1 MSTETH
7 EARAPGG
14 KLVLG
19 PPLAGDE
26 PADRSPLPTLIRS
39 GFRRIRRA
47 ISRRTPKGLYARSLI
62 IIIAPMV
69 LLQSVVA
76 FVFMER
82 HWQTVT
88 QRLSAAVVQDIAAV
102 IDMIET
108 YPADPTF
115 SDVTRIARDR
125 LGLNVLVLPSEP
137 LPAPAPK
144 PFFNILDGI
153 LSEEITQRINRPFW
167 IDTVGESRIVEIRI
181 QLPDHMLRIFAP
193 RNSAYAS
200 NSHIF
205 LVWMVGTSLVLILIA
220 ILFLRNQ
227 IRPIQKL
234 AQAAEGF
241 GRGQPMPT
249 DFRVRGASEVRRAS
263 LAFIQMRDRIERQIE
278 QRTQMLNGVSHDL
291 RTVLTRFRLQLVL
304 LEDGEDRRELE
315 HDVDEMG
322 RMLEGY
328 LAFAK
333 GEGGE
338 EVGELD
344 LERLFLRF
352 ESEAALKN
360 CTIETEIAGDPLVTV
375 RPDAFTR
382 CLNNLVANAMRHGQ
396 AVRLLARHDDRW
408 LSVSVEDDGPGI
420 EANQREEVFKPFF
433 RLDEARNIDA
443 GGTGLGLAIARDIAR
458 SHGGDILLSE
468 SALGGLKAMV
478 RVPA

>member
-1 MSTETH
+1 M
-7 EARAPGG
+7 
-14 KLVLG
+14 
-19 PPLAGDE
+19 
-26 PADRSPLPTLIRS
+26 RS

>member
-1 MSTETH
+1 MTLLDRIRPGS
-7 EARAPGG
+7 EAITRGLRGFRLPALP
-14 KLVLG
+14 LG
-19 PPLAGDE
+19 PLRGPL
-26 PADRSPLPTLIRS
+26 
-39 GFRRIRRA
+39 RRGRRFF
-47 ISRRTPKGLYARSLI
+47 SRRTPKGLYARSLI

-88 QRLSAAVVQDIAAV
+88 QRLSTAVVQDIAAV
-102 IDMIET
+102 IDIIDT
-108 YPADPTF
+108 YPQDADF
-115 SDVTRIARDR
+115 ANVTRIARDALR
-125 LGLNVLVLPSEP
+125 LNVLVLPPEP

-153 LSEEITQRINRPFW
+153 LSEEITNQINRPFW

-181 QLPDHMLRIFAP
+181 QLPDHVLRVFAP

-200 NSHIF
+200 NTHIF
-205 LVWMVGTSLVLILIA
+205 LLWMVGTSLVLLLIA

-234 AQAAEGF
+234 AEAADGF
-241 GRGQPMPT
+241 GRGQPMPP

-291 RTVLTRFRLQLVL
+291 RTVLTRFRLQLAIM
-304 LEDGEDRRELE
+304 EDSEDRRELE

-333 GEGGE
+333 GEAGE
-338 EVGELD
+338 DVGELD
-344 LERLFLRF
+344 LERVFAKF
-352 ESEAALKN
+352 EADAALN
-360 CTIETEIAGDPLVTV
+360 GVAIETDVSGDPSVTV
-375 RPDAFTR
+375 RPAGFTR
-382 CLNNLVANAMRHGQ
+382 ILNNLVANAMRHGSRLRVQ
-396 AVRLLARHDDRW
+396 ARKDGRW
-408 LSVSVEDDGPGI
+408 LTVSVEDDGPGI
-420 EANQREEVFKPFF
+420 APEQRDEVFKPFV

-458 SHGGDILLSE
+458 SHGGDILLSD
-468 SALGGLKAMV
+468 SSLGGLKAMV